1 MDFLFIL
8 FIYFFGGEMG
18 DSECLITGK
27 TNQKKKSTERISSMK
42 LPQKNDQVAS
52 VKLRDVEH

>member
-1 MDFLFIL
+1 
-8 FIYFFGGEMG
+8 MG

-27 TNQKKKSTERISSMK
+27 KIRKKKSTERISSMK

>member
-1 MDFLFIL
+1 
-8 FIYFFGGEMG
+8 MG

-27 TNQKKKSTERISSMK
+27 KSEKKKSTERISSMK